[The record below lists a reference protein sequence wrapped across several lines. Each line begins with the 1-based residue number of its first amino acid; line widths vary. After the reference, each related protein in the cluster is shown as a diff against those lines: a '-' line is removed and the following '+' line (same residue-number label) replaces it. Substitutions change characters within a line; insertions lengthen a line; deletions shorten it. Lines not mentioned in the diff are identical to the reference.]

1 MRGHYCENYPKFI
14 LKLTPKKKKMNNKTY
29 SSFEEIDNDIRL
41 LRLEKEIDKLSLTQQ
56 VSTSAESLSP
66 KNLLANTWVSLLFN
80 NKRWINIALGY
91 GMQLLAKRYLNK
103 NR

>member
-1 MRGHYCENYPKFI
+1 LQKIIDKYRNNFLRASIDIGTNSCRLFI
-14 LKLTPKKKKMNNKTY
+14 AEVK
-29 SSFEEIDNDIRL
+29 EIDNEIRL
-41 LRLEKEIDKLSLTQQ
+41 LRLEKEIDRLSLSQQ
-56 VSTSAESLSP
+56 VSASAESLTP

-80 NKRWINIALGY
+80 NKRWINIALEY

>member
-1 MRGHYCENYPKFI
+1 
-14 LKLTPKKKKMNNKTY
+14 MNNKTY
-29 SSFEEIDNDIRL
+29 SSFEEIDNEIRL
-41 LRLEKEIDKLSLTQQ
+41 LKLEKEIDKLSLTQQ
-56 VSTSAESLSP
+56 VSASAKSLAP

-103 NR
+103 NK

>member
-1 MRGHYCENYPKFI
+1 M
-14 LKLTPKKKKMNNKTY
+14 KMNNKTY
-29 SSFEEIDNDIRL
+29 SSFEEIDNEIRL
-41 LRLEKEIDKLSLTQQ
+41 LRLEKEIDRLSLSQQ
-56 VSTSAESLSP
+56 VSASAESLTP
-66 KNLLANTWVSLLFN
+66 KNLLANTWASLLFS

>member
-1 MRGHYCENYPKFI
+1 MRGRYCENYPKSI
-14 LKLTPKKKKMNNKTY
+14 LKLTPKKKMNNKTY

-56 VSTSAESLSP
+56 VSASAESLSP

-80 NKRWINIALGY
+80 NKRWINIALEY

>member
-1 MRGHYCENYPKFI
+1 
-14 LKLTPKKKKMNNKTY
+14 MNNKTY
-29 SSFEEIDNDIRL
+29 SSFEEIDNEIRPL
-41 LRLEKEIDKLSLTQQ
+41 KLEKEIDKLSLTQQ
-56 VSTSAESLSP
+56 VSASANSLAP

-103 NR
+103 NK